1 VKPIQLF
8 KVAFFFKRCLRLQNF
23 YLTENFLPER
33 KKRENRKMA
42 FYKNAVAVSQKS
54 KRRLIIGPFNFVLKT
69 VNWKTT

>member
-1 VKPIQLF
+1 VKPIRLF

-33 KKRENRKMA
+33 EMA
-42 FYKNAVAVSQKS
+42 FYKNAVAASQKS
-54 KRRLIIGPFNFVLKT
+54 KRRLVIGPFNFVLKT